1 MRLGELELGAP
12 RRIRTDTILLL
23 RETPHTNWAR
33 GAILVVGIGI
43 EPISEPYQ
51 DSANPSQLTD
61 HCMASPEGFEPPTN
75 RVEAGCSCPLS

>member
-1 MRLGELELGAP
+1 METGAPPFMRLGDLKLGAP

-43 EPISEPYQ
+43 EPIS
-51 DSANPSQLTD
+51 DLFGT
-61 HCMASPEGFEPPTN
+61 H
-75 RVEAGCSCPLS
+75 